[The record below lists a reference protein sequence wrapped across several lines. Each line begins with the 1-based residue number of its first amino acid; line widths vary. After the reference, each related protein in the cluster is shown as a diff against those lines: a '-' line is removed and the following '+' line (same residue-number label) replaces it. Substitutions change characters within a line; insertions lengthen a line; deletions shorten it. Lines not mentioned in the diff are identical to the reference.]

1 MGSSCAAT
9 SLRKRSGFE
18 IIQLIRTMSLSDRSR
33 SDRDSGRALQ
43 REKRYI
49 LRKHAISSDAYQKGE
64 EQYRTE
70 IEKYR
75 AGMNARTE
83 PKN

>member
-1 MGSSCAAT
+1 M
-9 SLRKRSGFE
+9 
-18 IIQLIRTMSLSDRSR
+18 
-33 SDRDSGRALQ
+33 
-43 REKRYI
+43 Y
-49 LRKHAISSDAYQKGE
+49 RKHAISSEAYKKGE

-75 AGMNARTE
+75 AGMNARSE